1 MCVFSYV
8 FREYPCA
15 YRAHDLNYVVLDDA
29 RLGGTYSHAQVKLDT
44 MAKKIG
50 YIGMGAAFGTFVALI
65 VMFFVTTRV
74 ETLAAWIIKS
84 FIYGVTIIVVAIPE
98 GLPLAVTITLAY
110 STKKMLADKNL
121 IRVLAACE
129 TMGNATTICSDKTGT
144 LTQNRMTVV
153 ELWMGGA
160 HLEFHDTAHRPSI
173 DDVPHECAENICANA
188 CVNSTA
194 TIDCDAALGWVTTG
208 SKTEG
213 ALLMLAHDWRNDP
226 LALRAAANIVQFYS
240 FSSARKSMS
249 VLVRLPSGTHRL
261 YVKGAAEV
269 VAARCTSVM
278 GRDGAVAE
286 LSARTLEEVGGAILG
301 MARGALRTL
310 ALAHRDLQGALPAG
324 VEVEAPDVR
333 ACAAVRARARGHLRV
348 LLSRVPLHVPLRERF
363 WRHMSVREH
372 NVLQCAH
379 V

>member
-1 MCVFSYV
+1 M
-8 FREYPCA
+8 
-15 YRAHDLNYVVLDDA
+15 YVVLRNAA
-29 RLGGTYSHAQVKLDT
+29 RAAQVKLDV

-74 ETLAAWIIKS
+74 ESLAAWIIKS

-98 GLPLAVTITLAY
+98 GLPLAVTISLAY

-160 HLEFHDTAHRPSI
+160 RLEFHDTAHRPNI
-173 DDVPHECAENICANA
+173 DDMPHACAANVCVNA

-194 TIDCDAALGWVTTG
+194 TVDRDPALGWVTTG

-213 ALLMLAHDWRNDP
+213 ALLLLAHDWRADP
-226 LALRAAANIVQFYS
+226 LAVRAAASIVQLYS

-249 VLVRLPSGTHRL
+249 VLVRLPSGAHRL
-261 YVKGAAEV
+261 YVKGASEV
-269 VAARCTSVM
+269 VAARCSSFTE
-278 GRDGAVAE
+278 RDGTVAPLTAHTREE
-286 LSARTLEEVGGAILG
+286 LGGAILS

-310 ALAHRDLQGALPAG
+310 ALAHRDFPGELPPN
-324 VEVEAPDVR
+324 VETEAPDVR
-333 ACAAVRARARGHLRV
+333 VARARCV
-348 LLSRVPLHVPLRERF
+348 CVCVCVCVF
-363 WRHMSVREH
+363 VCVMK
-372 NVLQCAH
+372 
-379 V
+379 